1 MTERAEMTH
10 EELEE
15 GEVLALDFGKLKKVA
30 GCGQDLLPVA
40 VQDAESG
47 EVALVDTD
55 HAPIRLAFAE
65 RWARQRRN
73 RIGEQ
78 LCGAEAGC

>member
-30 GCGQDLLPVA
+30 AGRGSRCG
-40 VQDAESG
+40 
-47 EVALVDTD
+47 
-55 HAPIRLAFAE
+55 E
-65 RWARQRRN
+65 R
-73 RIGEQ
+73 
-78 LCGAEAGC
+78 